1 MHNQDLPT
9 PAMLRKLLTYDPDT
23 GLLHWRTRTPDMFA
37 DGKQTAAHKCARW
50 NARYADTEAFPFAKD
65 TGYKAGKIFNKNHRA
80 HRVIWAIMHG
90 RWPDDNIDHIN
101 GVKSDNR
108 LVNLRDVPQSVNMRN
123 MVKLRANTSGI
134 CGVLWHKKAQKWVAQ
149 ISLHGRQ
156 TYLGIFD
163 NIEDATAARKAAEV
177 RHGFTARHGQ

>member
-23 GLLHWRTRTPDMFA
+23 GKLHWRMRTPDMFT
-37 DGKQTAAHKCARW
+37 DGKQTAEHVCARW
-50 NARYADTEAFPFAKD
+50 NARYAGTEALNVCS
-65 TGYKAGKIFNKNHRA
+65 GSYKGGRIFDKTHSA
-80 HRVIWAIMHG
+80 HRVIWAMGHG

-123 MVKLRANTSGI
+123 RVKNRTNTSGI
-134 CGVLWHKKAQKWVAQ
+134 CGVSWNKKKQKWAAYIV
-149 ISLHGRQ
+149 LRGRQ
-156 TYLGIFD
+156 TGLGLFD
-163 NIEDATAARKAAEV
+163 NIEDAAAARKAAEV
-177 RHGFTARHGQ
+177 GHGFTARHGR